1 MDRDTLNLAQSVLEE
16 LEGVLAPIGMELRRV
31 DLKDSGGVPTVLISR
46 PGKDE
51 EAIVCSAV
59 PRTLGGMGVMFLQF
73 YASLT
78 PQALREQWEQL
89 ERFARES
96 NRRFLMGTLLTRDGR
111 LELRF
116 VLPQDPAVGMDEDH
130 IQTAVAAFAYEM
142 ALFARLGSGIL
153 NGSMTVEQ
161 ALEYRE

>member
-1 MDRDTLNLAQSVLEE
+1 MDRDTLKLAEDVLEE
-16 LEGVLAPIGMELRRV
+16 LEGVLAPIGMELKRV
-31 DLKDSGGVPTVLISR
+31 ELKDSGGVPTALISR

-59 PRTLGGMGVMFLQF
+59 PRGLGSLGVMFLQF
-73 YASLT
+73 YVSLT
-78 PQALREQWEQL
+78 PQARQEQL
-89 ERFARES
+89 EKLERFVQES
-96 NRRFLMGTLLTRDGR
+96 NKRFLMGTLLTRDGR

-116 VLPQDPAVGMDEDH
+116 VLPQDPAVGMDENH

-142 ALFARLGSGIL
+142 ALFAKLGSGIL

>member
-16 LEGVLAPIGMELRRV
+16 LEGVLAPIGMELKRV
-31 DLKDSGGVPTVLISR
+31 DLKDSGGFPTALISR

-51 EAIVCSAV
+51 EAIVCSTV

-73 YASLT
+73 YVSLT
-78 PQALREQWEQL
+78 PQAPQERLEKL
-89 ERFARES
+89 ERFVQES
-96 NRRFLMGTLLTRDGR
+96 NRRFLMGTLLTRNGR
-111 LELRF
+111 LDLRY
-116 VLPQDPAVGMDEDH
+116 VLAQDPATGMDEDH

-142 ALFARLGSGIL
+142 ALYARLGNQIID
-153 NGSMTVEQ
+153 GSMTVEQ

>member
-78 PQALREQWEQL
+78 PQAPREQWEQL
-89 ERFARES
+89 ERFVRES

-116 VLPQDPAVGMDEDH
+116 VLPQDPAVGMDEEH
-130 IQTAVAAFAYEM
+130 IQTAVASFAYEM